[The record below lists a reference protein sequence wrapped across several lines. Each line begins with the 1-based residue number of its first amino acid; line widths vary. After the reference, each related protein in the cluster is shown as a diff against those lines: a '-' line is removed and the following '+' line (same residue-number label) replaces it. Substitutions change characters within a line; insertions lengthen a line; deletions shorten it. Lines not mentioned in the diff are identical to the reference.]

1 MDSAMEQMVGRMLIQ
16 TCSSVRTKVRAIPYS
31 SLKQKKAIEGIV
43 EELNEAIDQS
53 CRVFQD
59 VAQAAQ

>member
-1 MDSAMEQMVGRMLIQ
+1 MVGRMLIH

-31 SLKQKKAIEGIV
+31 SLKQKKAIEEIV

-59 VAQAAQ
+59 AAQ